1 MENNYTLSH
10 FFFFCNHN
18 NDLRK
23 KQNRLKV
30 KSLPFFFLYKT
41 SLITRFTIEIQKI
54 CKTIELDF
62 WTELKPVKKDIKKS
76 HYSPIIKPNNIFL
89 NNNSI
94 DNITIIEHL
103 IWWSWIFMIYTLFC
117 FYNLY
122 FVNSI
127 WSKKYNSQEKEI

>member
-62 WTELKPVKKDIKKS
+62 WIELKPVKKDIKKS